1 VELVSDKES
10 SFEEETVTTTVD
22 NRGMLC
28 AQGILRLM
36 RAMVTVKP
44 ADLVK
49 VLSTDQAAE
58 HDYPAW
64 CKATGH
70 KFLGHR
76 REPDSR
82 WGVLIT
88 SFVRKRADTH
98 AS

>member
-1 VELVSDKES
+1 VELVSDAPRPEES
-10 SFEEETVTTTVD
+10 AVASVVD

-36 RAMVTVKP
+36 RTMVGVAP
-44 ADLVK
+44 EGIVK
-49 VLSTDQAAE
+49 VLSSDLAAE

-64 CKATGH
+64 CRTTGH
-70 KFLGHR
+70 RFLGHR

-82 WGVLIT
+82 WGSLVVT
-88 SFVRKRADTH
+88 FVQKRAGEP